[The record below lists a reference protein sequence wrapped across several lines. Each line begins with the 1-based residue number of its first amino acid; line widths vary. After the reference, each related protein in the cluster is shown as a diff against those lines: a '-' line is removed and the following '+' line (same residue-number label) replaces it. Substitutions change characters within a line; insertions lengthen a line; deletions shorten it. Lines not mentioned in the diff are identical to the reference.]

1 VSGQVLVT
9 KAVNALIG
17 DAHSRIGGPVEQ
29 AVERVRRREGGL
41 WVGGHATLTD
51 CELQFA
57 ANGLN
62 RAAQDGT
69 LDICVDLGQIQQVE
83 VRPGLI
89 TNIVEV
95 RSPKGLLKLRCF
107 GAARFAQSIR
117 DAIAAR

>member
-1 VSGQVLVT
+1 MSGQVLVT

-17 DAHSRIGGPVEQ
+17 DASSRIGGPVEQ

-41 WVGGHATLTD
+41 WVGGRATLTD

-69 LDICVDLGQIQQVE
+69 LDIRVDLDQIQQVE

-95 RSPKGLLKLRCF
+95 HGPEGLLKLRCF
-107 GAARFAQSIR
+107 GATRFAQSIR
-117 DAIAAR
+117 EAIAAR